1 MVALTEVTT
10 TELIARCRRGGARP
24 GTLVDRYARLVH
36 AVALRHGLRG
46 GEVEDVAQ
54 EVFLALKRTL
64 AEIDDPERL
73 PGWLATTTGAPA
85 WRAVQMRRR
94 EEELDDPELAA
105 EHASTAQTT
114 AAQTPATP
122 MHAAPMP
129 SIGELLDLWQRQGA
143 LTQAM
148 TRLQARCRTLLTM
161 LFLDEQE
168 PSYDDIAA
176 NLDIPKGSIG
186 PTRTRCSSAT
196 AGDSEPASA
205 LTVSR
210 SCNRVE
216 NSCIFLPRA
225 RLFFAREPFHPKDE

>member
-10 TELIARCRRGGARP
+10 TELIARCRRGDAP
-24 GTLVDRYARLVH
+24 AWHALVDRYARLVH

-54 EVFLALKRTL
+54 EVFLALARTL

-73 PGWLATTTGAPA
+73 PGWLATTTRRAS
-85 WRAVQMRRR
+85 WRAVQLRRR

-105 EHASTAQTT
+105 EHASTASTT
-114 AAQTPATP
+114 AAQALTTP
-122 MHAAPMP
+122 MHAAPLP
-129 SIGELLDLWQRQGA
+129 SIGELLDLWQRQDA

-168 PSYDDIAA
+168 PSYDDIAT
-176 NLDIPKGSIG
+176 NLEIPKGSIG
-186 PTRTRCSSAT
+186 PTRTRCLQQLREIL
-196 AGDSEPASA
+196 AGLGFDRQS
-205 LTVSR
+205 L
-210 SCNRVE
+210 
-216 NSCIFLPRA
+216 L
-225 RLFFAREPFHPKDE
+225 